1 MEEISNVIKLYNIE
15 LINYKLLSR
24 GYASRKWIII
34 DKNKKKYLLK
44 EIKNQSINRLNKVL
58 HVQSKLEEFS
68 PKIIDYLQ
76 LSLYDY
82 LSYIRLYQ
90 IIYCFHL

>member
-34 DKNKKKYLLK
+34 DKNKKK
-44 EIKNQSINRLNKVL
+44 
-58 HVQSKLEEFS
+58 
-68 PKIIDYLQ
+68 
-76 LSLYDY
+76 
-82 LSYIRLYQ
+82 
-90 IIYCFHL
+90 